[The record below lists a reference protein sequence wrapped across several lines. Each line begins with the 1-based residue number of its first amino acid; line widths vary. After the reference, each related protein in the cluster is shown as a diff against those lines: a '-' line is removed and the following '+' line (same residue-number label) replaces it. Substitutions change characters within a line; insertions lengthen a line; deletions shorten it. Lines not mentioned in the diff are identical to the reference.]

1 MSSGFLLHYAVGPLT
16 AAPFE
21 PRFSVTGHRHVRS
34 RALAAGWLDSTLIGA
49 THEDEVFFCGQLAE
63 WGALARRMIDRGLPE
78 EALRSP
84 GHCVRAIYRAYGA
97 PGLRLLDGLFA
108 GAFIDGAKLVA
119 FASKTPGPSLYYR
132 VDAQTG
138 SATVSTELKALPREQ
153 RRLRTFDDIMSRTD
167 AAQAAATCLDGV
179 ARVRAGHCID
189 IDLAARPLAAA
200 ETAYYSTQRAI
211 SLTDEA
217 DCVRPLRGVLAQVVN
232 GMAGH
237 SAHCLVSGGLD
248 SSIVAYHAQ
257 RRFDR
262 LDLFTLGTP
271 QRNEFDQACA
281 FGASLGLPVE
291 RIVIDDSSFLTALP
305 EVIALTEHCFSTF
318 AEYLVPVHLAHL
330 AIGSSADIM
339 LSGYGS
345 DVLFAGFA
353 KPRDSLAH
361 VAGLVESEYAST
373 GWANEASQC
382 LGGVLGLEIGY
393 PFFDSRV
400 VDLAFSIDPYLKHK
414 NGVEKFVLR
423 EAYRGVLDDAV
434 IARRKVG
441 IHQGTGCEDHM
452 SEQIALAN
460 AAEARRYKDAL
471 CYRILQA
478 VLIDEVPAAEVDMA
492 VLRAET
498 ALLAQGEATLEKA
511 LA

>member
-1 MSSGFLLHYAVGPLT
+1 MSNGFLLHYAGGPLAGD
-16 AAPFE
+16 AAE
-21 PRFSVTGHRHVRS
+21 PRFCVTGARHRRS
-34 RALAAGWLDSTLIGA
+34 RALAGGRFDSVVVGPA
-49 THEDEVFFCGQLAE
+49 HEDEVFFCGQLAGWE
-63 WGALARRMIDRGLPE
+63 ELARRLGARGLPE
-78 EALRSP
+78 ATLRSP
-84 GHCVRAIYRAYGA
+84 GHCVRAVYRVYGA

-108 GAFIDGAKLVA
+108 GAFVDGARLVA

-132 VDAQTG
+132 LDAQAG
-138 SATVSTELKALPREQ
+138 GATVSTELKALPREQ
-153 RRLRTFDDIMSRTD
+153 RRLRAFADLMGRSD
-167 AAQAAATCLDGV
+167 ADQAAGTCLEGV
-179 ARVRAGHCID
+179 ARVRAGHCIE

-200 ETAYYSTQRAI
+200 DTLYHAPQRAI

-217 DCVRPLRGVLAQVVN
+217 SCAQPLRSVLAQVVD
-232 GMAGH
+232 GMPGR

-271 QRNEFDQACA
+271 QRNEFEQASA

-291 RIVIDDSSFLTALP
+291 RIVIDDSRFLAALP

-330 AIGSSADIM
+330 AIGNGADIM

-361 VAGLVESEYAST
+361 VTGLVESEYAST

-382 LGGVLGLEIGY
+382 LGGALGMEIGY

-441 IHQGTGCEDHM
+441 IHEGTGCEEHM
-452 SEQIALAN
+452 SEQIARAG
-460 AAEARRYKDAL
+460 AAQARLLKDAL
-471 CYRILQA
+471 CYRILEA
-478 VLIDEVPAAEVDMA
+478 VLVDGVAAADVDLDA
-492 VLRAET
+492 LRADT
-498 ALLAQGEATLEKA
+498 ARRMSDV
-511 LA
+511 